1 MGNTPGID
9 RDIIRAI
16 YRITASA
23 SLQVSPDGGTLTNG
37 IFLDKTDGEVS
48 GLYVYC

>member
-1 MGNTPGID
+1 MGTTPRIGRNSIG
-9 RDIIRAI
+9 AI